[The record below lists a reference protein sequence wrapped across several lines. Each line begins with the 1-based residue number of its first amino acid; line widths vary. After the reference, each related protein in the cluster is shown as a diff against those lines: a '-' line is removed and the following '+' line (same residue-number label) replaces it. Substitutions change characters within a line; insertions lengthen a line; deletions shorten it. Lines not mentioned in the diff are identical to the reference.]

1 MLPPK
6 RYSTLDMSGLPLN
19 EINPSAVLQRLAP
32 EGRVEFQRVVMTQR
46 QVAQL
51 AREARRVER
60 DGDYLPRVEPAPRS
74 SFEYPPPGAVGSVAG
89 AWLVE
94 KVC

>member
-1 MLPPK
+1 MLPFK
-6 RYSTLDMSGLPLN
+6 WYSTLDMSGLPLN

-32 EGRVEFQRVVMTQR
+32 EGRVEYQRVVMTQR

-60 DGDYLPRVEPAPRS
+60 DGDFLPKVEPAARG
-74 SFEYPPPGAVGSVAG
+74 FEYPPPGAVGSVAG